1 MSNPNHRPHA
11 AHKKKQGS
19 PSAGDLFPG
28 QLPSYL
34 LNPGT
39 DEVRELLEE
48 LDDAIFGAIGG
59 SEKSLKHAQKLWP
72 QAMGEIDSELLE
84 ESREQYLLF
93 ALEAV
98 ERLESPTRT
107 PENVLF
113 ALDIVVMLSNE

>member
-1 MSNPNHRPHA
+1 MSNSNHRPHA
-11 AHKKKQGS
+11 AHKQRQTN
-19 PSAGDLFPG
+19 PSAEDLFPG
-28 QLPSYL
+28 QLPTYL
-34 LNPGT
+34 LDPET

-72 QAMGEIDSELLE
+72 RAMSEINPELLE

-98 ERLESPTRT
+98 ERLENPTRR
-107 PENVLF
+107 PEHVLF
-113 ALDIVVMLSNE
+113 ALDIVVMLSSE

>member
-11 AHKKKQGS
+11 AHEKRQGN
-19 PSAGDLFPG
+19 PSAEDLFPG

-34 LNPGT
+34 LNPET

-48 LDDAIFGAIGG
+48 LDDAIFGAISGC
-59 SEKSLKHAQKLWP
+59 EKSLKHAQQLWP
-72 QAMGEIDSELLE
+72 QAIVEIDSALIE

-93 ALEAV
+93 ALEAAQ
-98 ERLESPTRT
+98 RLEHPSRT

-113 ALDIVVMLSNE
+113 ALDIVVMLSGE